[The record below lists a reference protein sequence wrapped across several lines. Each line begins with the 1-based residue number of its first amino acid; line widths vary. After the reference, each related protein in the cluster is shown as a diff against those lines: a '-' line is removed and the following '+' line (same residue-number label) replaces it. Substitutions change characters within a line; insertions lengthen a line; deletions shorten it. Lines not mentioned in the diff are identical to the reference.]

1 MKMRRRALLLPFVL
15 GMGSLMTACEPTPRG
30 GEPVARIVQ
39 SFTSNESVLVDF
51 DLDGSIMTDTDSPAP
66 DDATLRTL
74 IQAQLMYSIGAL
86 NAERSVGRYER
97 LELSQIVRAPSG
109 AVTYHAHLPVAWG
122 RSGPAPSTY
131 ELRLPARAGESD
143 QTAFAAKYGATCVDT
158 ETAGTE
164 PIHPERMF
172 LFYRP
177 LRPGCVLDTSDVVTL
192 SAKVSPSSEN
202 TTGKYPE
209 LDRVWEDG
217 TLRAVVLFSRAEP
230 FDESGTDDEGVFS
243 YYELMTS
250 TTAWAKGLGATTL
263 KTQGG
268 NAGWQLSATLVDGR
282 KIVVDAR
289 LVAPDLSTETADF
302 DNWYDARTPDADLI
316 MYSGHAGL
324 GWNVRTLMNKGV
336 FRTGKYVIWAVNGCD
351 TFAYVDRTLAKRRA
365 LLNTDDPNG
374 TKYMDVVSNVM
385 AAWFHTGSETTITL
399 LDGLVSAPK
408 TYRDMFAKIDASQII
423 TVTGEEDNVFVPK
436 PSATPS
442 SDPYPNTA
450 LPEEPNDDLAASD
463 GSNKADEATF
473 ESPTGC
479 ATAPSRTGAGGL
491 LAPLALIAL
500 AIGALARRSG
510 AACRTRSSCRDTRA

>member
-1 MKMRRRALLLPFVL
+1 MRRRALLLL
-15 GMGSLMTACEPTPRG
+15 LGSLIAACEPTPRG
-30 GEPVARIVQ
+30 GEPVARIDQ

-51 DLDGSIMTDTDSPAP
+51 DLDGSIMTDADSPAP

-122 RSGPAPSTY
+122 RSGPAPSSY
-131 ELRLPARAGESD
+131 ELHLPARVGESD
-143 QTAFAAKYGATCVDT
+143 QTAFAAKYGATCVDPDA
-158 ETAGTE
+158 AGTE

-192 SAKVSPSSEN
+192 SATVSPSAEN

-209 LDRVWEDG
+209 WDRIWDDG
-217 TLRAVVLFSRAEP
+217 TLRAVVLFSRAET
-230 FDESGTDDEGVFS
+230 FDESGTDDEGAIS

-250 TTAWAKGLGATTL
+250 TTAWARGLGVTSL
-263 KTQGG
+263 KTAGG
-268 NAGWQLSATLVDGR
+268 NAGWSLSATLVDGR

-289 LVAPDLSTETADF
+289 MVAPDLSTETADF
-302 DNWYDARTPDADLI
+302 DAWYDARTPEADLI

-365 LLNTDDPNG
+365 LLNADDPSG

-385 AAWFHTGSETTITL
+385 AAWFHTGSETTVTL
-399 LDGLVSAPK
+399 LDGLVTAPK
-408 TYRDMFAKIDASQII
+408 TYRDIFAKIDPSQVV
-423 TVTGEEDNVFVPK
+423 TVTGEEDNVFIPQ

-442 SDPYPNTA
+442 SEPYPKTV
-450 LPEEPNDDLAASD
+450 LPEEPNDDPPPSD
-463 GSNKADEATF
+463 GSKEADEATF
-473 ESPTGC
+473 ASATGC
-479 ATAPSRTGAGGL
+479 SSAPAGRGAF
-491 LAPLALIAL
+491 AHLALIAV

-510 AACRTRSSCRDTRA
+510 AARRSR